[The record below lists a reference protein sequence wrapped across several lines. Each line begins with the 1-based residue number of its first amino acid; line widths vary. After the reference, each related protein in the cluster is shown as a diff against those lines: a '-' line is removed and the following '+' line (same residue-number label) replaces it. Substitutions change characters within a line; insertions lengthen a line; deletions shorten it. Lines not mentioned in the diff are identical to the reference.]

1 MNKAQITGN
10 LVRDAETKQTKTG
23 STMAIFTVAVN
34 IGYGE
39 RQTTEY
45 TQCMLF
51 GKRAESGLINYLKKG
66 QPVAVAG
73 SFEVERYT
81 KKDGTQGA
89 SLTVVVD
96 DVDLMG
102 KRDELAAPAVAPTTA
117 PAAPELGNA
126 AFDDDIPF

>member
-1 MNKAQITGN
+1 MNKMQITGN
-10 LVRDAETKQTKTG
+10 LVRDVETKQTKSG

-45 TQCMLF
+45 TRCMLI

-89 SLTVVVD
+89 SLTVMID

-102 KRDELAAPAVAPTTA
+102 KRDAAAEVPA
-117 PAAPELGNA
+117 PAAPVDELA
-126 AFDDDIPF
+126 DDIPF

>member
-10 LVRDAETKQTKTG
+10 LVRDVEIKQTKTG

-66 QPVAVAG
+66 QSVAVAG

-117 PAAPELGNA
+117 PVAPELGNA